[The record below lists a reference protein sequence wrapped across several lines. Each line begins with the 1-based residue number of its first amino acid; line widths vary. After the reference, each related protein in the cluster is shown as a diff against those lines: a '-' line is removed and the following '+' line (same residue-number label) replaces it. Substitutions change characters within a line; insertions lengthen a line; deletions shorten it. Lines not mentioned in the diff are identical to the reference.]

1 MGWILT
7 SVNERAS
14 KNKVAF
20 FYNNNRKKQHD
31 DASKKFLKS
40 FLKKLLTKENAG
52 DIMMRLTC

>member
-1 MGWILT
+1 MVWILT

-20 FYNNNRKKQHD
+20 FYNNRKKQHD